1 MINVLIIN
9 CLKYT
14 HIRLINMLFIL
25 QPPEDFL
32 MNKKEPGNL
41 NTSFEIKDSKR

>member
-14 HIRLINMLFIL
+14 HHKQAFYFTAPGRFFNIIL
-25 QPPEDFL
+25 TVMKTL
-32 MNKKEPGNL
+32 GTKK
-41 NTSFEIKDSKR
+41 SQEI